1 MRKKSVALG
10 GYVSY
15 LPAEVLWPMGHDVK
29 SEGRMKSVGEAMDSS
44 TNNRKLQHIRIVQS
58 DLGVD
63 RRKLYFDGVLL
74 RHRALPEINLADVDP
89 SVEFLGKRLSFPL
102 MITSMTGGD
111 HEILRRV
118 NRNLAR
124 AAEATGV
131 AMAVGSQRVM
141 FSNPSARDSF
151 ELREVA
157 PTTVLCANL
166 GAVQLNYGFGIQECR
181 RAVEVLAADALCLH
195 LNPLQEAVQPEG
207 DTNFAGLAEKI
218 GLVARELEVPV
229 ILKEVGSGM
238 SAPDVELALRAGIR
252 IVDVAGAGGTSWSR
266 VEHHRR
272 RDSAAEGL
280 GLVFQDWG
288 IPTPL
293 ALWLL
298 RPYRDRL
305 QLIAS
310 GGIRTGLDMAKAIVL
325 GASLC
330 GMASPFLEPALESA
344 ERVIKKIERLKR
356 EFVTAMFL
364 LGVAKVAEMRGNDSL
379 LLEPLTGRRSW

>member
-1 MRKKSVALG
+1 MRKKSVAPG

-344 ERVIKKIERLKR
+344 QRVIEKIERLKR

>member
-344 ERVIKKIERLKR
+344 ERVIEKIERLKR